1 MASGVGAVSVTL
13 LLAIPFAVIIAVG
26 SVAVLINDA
35 LEGWLRRSGE
45 CTESGGGGCIGPSAE
60 DGRWLGARA
69 GGVLPG
75 RAPLPAARPRVVGRV
90 TERRAGGA
98 RPPQRSPGG
107 VR

>member
-1 MASGVGAVSVTL
+1 MSVML
-13 LLAIPFAVIIAVG
+13 LLAAFFAVIIAGG

-35 LEGWLRRSGE
+35 LEGWLLRSSE
-45 CTESGGGGCIGPSAE
+45 RTQSGSGRIGSSAE

-69 GGVLPG
+69 GAALPG
-75 RAPLPAARPRVVGRV
+75 RPPLPAARPRTIGRV

-98 RPPQRSPGG
+98 RPSQRSPGG